1 MKLGIVNCL
10 AGHFN
15 AENFDVEELQLIE
28 DDFLREPVVAVHCK
42 AGKGR
47 TGLIICCFLLYT
59 EVFNTVEEAIQHYD
73 TTRVNGGNALTIQS

>member
-1 MKLGIVNCL
+1 MNCL

>member
-1 MKLGIVNCL
+1 LKLGIVNCL
-10 AGHFN
+10 AGHYH
-15 AENFDVEELQLIE
+15 AENFDQEGLHLIE

-59 EVFNTVEEAIQHYD
+59 EVF
-73 TTRVNGGNALTIQS
+73 